1 MKQTFSKDKVQKP
14 LSFESKTNQE
24 NDYDIFNL
32 KEQKILNMKKK
43 MNFNYMLKKRMLKNL
58 TKIFF

>member
-1 MKQTFSKDKVQKP
+1 MKQSFSKDKVLKP
-14 LSFESKTNQE
+14 LSFESKTNHE

-58 TKIFF
+58 TKIFV